1 MNSKFLTKVISGWE
15 LLLFR
20 VFGHRRQK
28 RIWSRR
34 TLEQV
39 EATMDNFSYPHRPF
53 LSDIIS
59 TLVVHA
65 QVESDRILELGCGVG
80 ANLSCLAKNLSSSII
95 GIDISKQSITVG
107 NNLTSNTTPPNITRL
122 IHDFKSLEIFSSG
135 MFAITFSDAAMYT
148 LGPKSFNNLLK
159 EADRVTNG
167 FLIFLELQTT
177 KERTTKFTKDGFL
190 RNYGQ
195 HCEKIGMSTL
205 TFPLPPHLRT
215 GGRWPH
221 IGAITIA
228 SRNKSSEELTK
239 ILSNFVD

>member
-1 MNSKFLTKVISGWE
+1 MNFNFLSKLIAGWQ

-20 VFGHRRQK
+20 ALGHRRQK

-39 EATMDNFSYPHRPF
+39 QASMHNFSYPHRPF
-53 LSDIIS
+53 LVEIIS
-59 TLVVHA
+59 TLMMHT
-65 QVESDRILELGCGVG
+65 QCESDRILELGCGVG
-80 ANLSCLAKNLSSSII
+80 ANLSCLAEKFAGSII

-107 NNLTSNTTPPNITRL
+107 NNLISEITPPHITRL
-122 IHDFKSLEIFSSG
+122 IHDFRSLEIFSSG

-148 LGPKSFNNLLK
+148 LGSRTFNNLLR

-167 FLIFLELQTT
+167 FLIFLELQAAAE
-177 KERTTKFTKDGFL
+177 KTKFTRDGFL

-195 HCEKIGMSTL
+195 HCEKIGMSTV

-215 GGRWPH
+215 GGRWPQ
-221 IGAITIA
+221 IGAITVA
-228 SRNKSSEELTK
+228 ARNKSSSELAS
-239 ILSNFVD
+239 ILARFS